1 MAELTKQQEMLLE
14 QKYINLHSV
23 SAAGDHLDGKAM
35 ALLQTA
41 GLIIALTA
49 AVSVPS
55 EFRATTMGIWPA
67 IGISIAFLTFIA
79 MISLATW
86 AWWPR
91 SYGTPGTLNFDEISE
106 RITNQDVD
114 QSFSNILGDC
124 IDAIEWNQNINLR
137 KAQLVR
143 WSALLLIVQVIGLFV
158 AAISS
163 TTIHF

>member
-14 QKYINLHSV
+14 QKYINLQSV

-35 ALLQTA
+35 GLLQTA

-49 AVSVPS
+49 VVSVPS
-55 EFRATTMGIWPA
+55 AFRATTMGIGPV
-67 IGISIAFLTFIA
+67 IGISIAFLAFVA
-79 MISLATW
+79 MISFATW

-91 SYGTPGTLNFDEISE
+91 SYGTPGTLDFDEISE
-106 RITNQDVD
+106 RIINQDVD

-124 IDAIEWNQNINLR
+124 IDAIEWNQDINLR
-137 KAQLVR
+137 KARLVR
-143 WSALLLIVQVIGLFV
+143 WSAFLLIAQVIGLFM

-163 TTIHF
+163 TDVHF